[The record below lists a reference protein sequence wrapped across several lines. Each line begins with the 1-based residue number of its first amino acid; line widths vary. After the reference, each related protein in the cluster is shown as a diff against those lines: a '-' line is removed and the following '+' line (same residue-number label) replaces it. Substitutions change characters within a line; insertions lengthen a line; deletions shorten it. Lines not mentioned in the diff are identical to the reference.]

1 MVLRPYLL
9 RRLKRD
15 VEKELPQK
23 YEHIVMC
30 PLSKRQR
37 FLYDEFMARAE
48 TRHDLQ
54 SGVYQKI
61 ANILMQLRKVCNH
74 PDLFEVRP
82 IVTSFAIQR
91 SATADFEIKELL
103 IRKRWLLHQSW
114 SNTTSSRK
122 VSTSLKI

>member
-1 MVLRPYLL
+1 MGAIDDETQARVSKLHQVLRPYLL

-37 FLYDEFMARAE
+37 FLYDEFMSRAD

-61 ANILMQLRKVCNH
+61 ANILMQLRKVVNH

-82 IVTSFAIQR
+82 IVTSFSMPR
-91 SATADFEIKELL
+91 SAVAEFEI
-103 IRKRWLLHQSW
+103 
-114 SNTTSSRK
+114 
-122 VSTSLKI
+122 